1 MSLVDGD
8 DFVEICVA
16 LDGVVFSGRVARVI
30 EALAHGAIEDV
41 EDQRGF
47 ARAGY
52 SRYSNQQAR
61 RQAHVDV
68 LEVVL
73 ASAVDG
79 DLVDD
84 AQPGAGWAGPFRL
97 IEGKMGHADLW
108 DRLTTV
114 RAGKG
119 CFGRDGIVIRTDM
132 P

>member
-1 MSLVDGD
+1 MRSSRWCRVLRACRSRHRGAGAWCDRGCRRSAR
-8 DFVEICVA
+8 ICPSRILPLQQSA
-16 LDGVVFSGRVARVI
+16 SPAAGAR
-30 EALAHGAIEDV
+30 
-41 EDQRGF
+41 
-47 ARAGY
+47 Y
-52 SRYSNQQAR
+52 
-61 RQAHVDV
+61 V